1 MFNVERTSRKI
12 SGFLANELSL
22 GEEKEAVINY
32 GLFAIIQTLISII
45 FVLTFGLIFDVAFE
59 AFLISLTMSI
69 LRKSSGGIHAST
81 PVRCIVVATIFSVGM
96 GVAIKK
102 VIAIAISLD
111 SILKIIIFVWAYIIV
126 YKLAP
131 VDSIAKPINSLEKK
145 RKLKRNSI
153 FILTV
158 FIIITII
165 NNLTFIWIREE
176 KFIVYNYCIYT
187 AIAWQVFSLTKMGH
201 IILRKLDNCFK
212 YIKL

>member
-81 PVRCIVVATIFSVGM
+81 PVRCIVVATNFSVGM

-187 AIAWQVFSLTKMGH
+187 AIAWASFFLNKDGTHYLT
-201 IILRKLDNCFK
+201 
-212 YIKL
+212 